1 VLQNTCTE
9 QEFKHKWAN
18 WKTLEVEYVQLNLLE
33 SADQQKLIDKLDQ
46 TATSSYIWTSNLF
59 SMDWHTIMHE
69 PGHATNCQDQF
80 IELIKKS
87 QHSIVLENLNMIT
100 VY

>member
-1 VLQNTCTE
+1 M
-9 QEFKHKWAN
+9 
-18 WKTLEVEYVQLNLLE
+18 EVEYVRLDLLE
-33 SADQQKLIDKLDQ
+33 SADQQKLIDKLEQ

-59 SMDWHTIMHE
+59 FMDWQIIMHE
-69 PGHATNCQDQF
+69 PGHAIGCQDQF

-87 QHSIVLENLNMIT
+87 QHSVVLENQNKIT